1 MIKKILVISPEF
13 NEEFIL
19 YQPWRQIYELGRK
32 LASKGIEFAI
42 GTNTSNKDE
51 IFGLRIIQL
60 NQKKIR
66 ILSQDS
72 KKQIIQFNPDVI
84 IWMGNPLSGS
94 YIKKNLIDNIPVVV
108 YISTVHMLWKE
119 LKNFTIKEIFQ
130 SNLIN
135 FITAFSP
142 FKNLVKNLNHSNIAG
157 IIATS
162 ETVKDRLIKLGVNNS
177 KIEVSPLCFDDAF
190 KGKNKFTNLDSK
202 ESFSICYMGPLNSIR
217 GTDLLID
224 MMEMFKKNNLSIHLN
239 FLLRTSNPK
248 YDGKLLYEK
257 CKKKGILDLVM
268 INEGILGKKELYEAI
283 SNSDLVVLP
292 TKFVW
297 NEPPLSILET
307 MMLGKPVIT
316 SNVCGIPEIVKNRG
330 FILNPDTDSFYNC
343 VKDLV
348 NKPSVIKQMSENGKE
363 FVNSLPDWDTFCNW
377 ILDTLERFLQNSSNN
392 KLSK

>member
-51 IFGLRIIQL
+51 IFGLKIIQL

-94 YIKKNLIDNIPVVV
+94 YIKKNLIDNIPVVI

-135 FITAFSP
+135 FITAFFP
-142 FKNLVKNLNHSNIAG
+142 FKNLVKNLNHSNISG
-157 IIATS
+157 IIVSNQTI
-162 ETVKDRLIKLGVNNS
+162 KNRLASLGITKN
-177 KIEVSPLCFDDAF
+177 KINVTPLCFEPDF
-190 KGKNKFTNLDSK
+190 EPKPLPYSSTSINTFN
-202 ESFSICYMGPLNSIR
+202 ICYLGPIFSVR
-217 GTDLLID
+217 GVDLLLDIISLL
-224 MMEMFKKNNLSIHLN
+224 KKSNFPIHLD
-239 FLLRTSNPK
+239 FLLRTTSIEK
-248 YDGKLLYEK
+248 DKLILVDK
-257 CKKKGILDLVM
+257 CKKRRILDLV
-268 INEGILGKKELYEAI
+268 NVEAGILDRKFVFERIL
-283 SNSDLVVLP
+283 SSDAVVLP

-297 NEPPLSILET
+297 NEPPLAILET
-307 MMLGKPVIT
+307 MVLGKPVIT
-316 SNVCGIPEIVKNRG
+316 TNVCGLPELVEGRG
-330 FILNPDTDSFYNC
+330 IILNPDKKSFH
-343 VKDLV
+343 DDI
-348 NKPSVIKQMSENGKE
+348 IKLANDKEKLNSIGKKGME
-363 FVNSLPDWDTFCNW
+363 FVKSLPGWDYLADWF
-377 ILDTLERFLQNSSNN
+377 IDTLEQFLQDFN
-392 KLSK
+392 KKSK